1 MCELFL
7 KTSHSSRYPKKSFTY
22 IVCSNNFEEQ
32 KWFCW
37 SSIYS
42 NWRFSRSTSNGRDV
56 NSSSIEDCTI
66 IVCTDFHSIRIERLH
81 KDELCKGTP
90 LGSQARP
97 MIHSTWGKTQLE
109 ISSDSCC
116 IVGISKGKGEGMFLI
131 YEVTIWSW
139 AAGIASSTT
148 DPGINLNSFIIFIEI
163 FCIPLNQN
171 SSNGRQRELT
181 RGNHNPLARWTL
193 EVKESYFA
201 GKVSDSSRLEADI
214 IKKDRM
220 AWTSL

>member
-1 MCELFL
+1 MCGLFFENI
-7 KTSHSSRYPKKSFTY
+7 TFIRAPQNTFHV
-22 IVCSNNFEEQ
+22 VCSNNFEEQ

-42 NWRFSRSTSNGRDV
+42 NWRFSRSTSNGLDF
-56 NSSSIEDCTI
+56 NSSSVEDCTI
-66 IVCTDFHSIRIERLH
+66 VVCTDFHSIRIERLH
-81 KDELCKGTP
+81 KDGLCKGTP
-90 LGSQARP
+90 LGSHSQARP

-116 IVGISKGKGEGMFLI
+116 IVDISKGKGEGMFLI

-163 FCIPLNQN
+163 FCIPLK
-171 SSNGRQRELT
+171 S
-181 RGNHNPLARWTL
+181 
-193 EVKESYFA
+193 KF
-201 GKVSDSSRLEADI
+201 
-214 IKKDRM
+214 IKWK
-220 AWTSL
+220 T